1 MNALAVPTMNVEEIK
16 TILGIKDARHDDYLN
31 TMIPI
36 LYEHVTA
43 ICNNDFASKTGEIV
57 VPGGVCLFIAK
68 ACEHNMQNAG
78 LKGRTMGTVSYS
90 YELEF
95 PSSLMSYIRPYKRL
109 RFHALR

>member
-1 MNALAVPTMNVEEIK
+1 MANSTIEIEEIK
-16 TILGIKDARHDDYLN
+16 SILGIKNSKHDEYLN
-31 TMIPI
+31 VMIPI
-36 LYEHVTA
+36 LLEHVTA
-43 ICNNDFASKTGEIV
+43 FCNNNFADNI
-57 VPGGVCLFIAK
+57 PGGVRLFIAK